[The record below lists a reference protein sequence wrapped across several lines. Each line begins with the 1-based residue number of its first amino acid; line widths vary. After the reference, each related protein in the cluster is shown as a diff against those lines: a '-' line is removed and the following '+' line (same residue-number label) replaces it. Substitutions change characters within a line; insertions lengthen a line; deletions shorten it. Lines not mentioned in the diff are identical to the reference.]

1 MSASS
6 IPLRRVKARNFRSL
20 TEVDVEF
27 GAFNVLVGPNGSG
40 KSNLLKVLEFVR
52 DTSRFDIRQAIDI
65 AGGFD
70 RVLSHAQS
78 ASSAVELTVEGR
90 ITAHSTS
97 RAPDSYRLVLE
108 ASDSGAL
115 KKEEVYQFKRVPGQG
130 RRYKVT
136 ALDDN
141 VEIQMQDRKNSLR
154 LASENVSALGAL
166 ARVDSEDLGTGP
178 SEFFAFLS
186 SVRYLDPIVREARR
200 PSRISNA
207 TLDDDATNLAS
218 ALYTLYQRSNDAFEA
233 LIHDLRR
240 CLPGLETLTFDHV
253 GGSRDALVV
262 QLIETGLR
270 EPIDLADASFGTVRI
285 LALLVA
291 LHEPSPP
298 ALTIIEEVDHGLHPY
313 ALDVL
318 VDRMR
323 EASTRTQIIVAS
335 HSPTLVNRLAADEM
349 IVCDRDP
356 VTGGSVIPSIA
367 PDEIRE
373 LLAGGGR
380 KLGELWFAGSLGGVP
395 Q

>member
-1 MSASS
+1 MSA
-6 IPLRRVKARNFRSL
+6 IAPLRRVRARNFRSL
-20 TEVDVEF
+20 TDVDVEF

-78 ASSAVELTVEGR
+78 ASSAVELTVEGQ

-97 RAPDSYRLVLE
+97 KAPDSYRLVLE
-108 ASDSGAL
+108 ATPEGL
-115 KKEEVYQFKRVPGQG
+115 KKEEVFKFKRVAGQG
-130 RRYKVT
+130 RRYEVR
-136 ALDDN
+136 AIDDN
-141 VEIQMQDRKNSLR
+141 VEIKTWHRRNNIR
-154 LASENVSALGAL
+154 LASEDVSALGAL
-166 ARVDSEDLGTGP
+166 ARVDSDDLGTGP

-186 SVRYLDPIVREARR
+186 NVRYLDPMVRDARR
-200 PSRISNA
+200 PSRISTT
-207 TLDDDATNLAS
+207 TLDDGAANLAS
-218 ALYTLYQRSNDAFEA
+218 ALFTLAQQSNDSFDA
-233 LIHDLRR
+233 LTRDLRR
-240 CLPGLETLTFDHV
+240 CLPGLEKLSFDHI
-253 GGSRDALVV
+253 GGSGDALVV

-285 LALLVA
+285 LALLLA
-291 LHEPSPP
+291 LHEPDPP

-323 EASTRTQIIVAS
+323 DASSRTQIIVAS
-335 HSPTLVNRLAADEM
+335 HSPTLVNRLKPDEM
-349 IVCDRDP
+349 IVCDRDAAS
-356 VTGGSVIPSIA
+356 GGSVIPSIGR
-367 PDEIRE
+367 DEISE
-373 LLAGGGR
+373 LSEAGGW